1 MTDDPQ
7 LSILKNS
14 IATIGEDT
22 KLIRLATLTTF
33 IHSLLFIAYLGYL
46 IVTLEKGIWSGI
58 ISDLLG
64 NYIDIVIPGSERW
77 VVLIL
82 IGIFLAI
89 WFAILPPIWE
99 AAMIYYVDSEHK
111 SGSLSLGQ
119 GTGRFFPMF
128 ELNATLSAISL
139 ITLIIT
145 TSRLLIMDAINGITL
160 TLLSLW
166 LFISV
171 IAMILLPY
179 TKFIITLEGESYF
192 DAMRAS
198 MGLAIRHLGTT
209 LWYVL
214 INFFLYIRYIL
225 NIIIVVGIPLG
236 MLRWASSMDIADT
249 NIFQILVISV
259 IIWLVALT
267 AYINGII
274 EAFFI
279 SYRWRVY
286 KKITKEKDLT

>member
-7 LSILKNS
+7 LGILKNS
-14 IATIGEDT
+14 ILAIGEDT

-33 IHSLLFIAYLGYL
+33 IHSLLFIIYLAY
-46 IVTLEKGIWSGI
+46 IVITLEKSIWNGV
-58 ISDLLG
+58 ISDLLWE
-64 NYIDIVIPGSERW
+64 YIDIVIPGSERR

-82 IGIFLAI
+82 IGIFLVI
-89 WFAILPPIWE
+89 GYAILPPIWE
-99 AAMIYYVDSEHK
+99 AAMIYYVDSDHK

-128 ELNATLSAISL
+128 EFNATLTFLSL
-139 ITLIIT
+139 STLIIAS
-145 TSRLLIMDAINGITL
+145 SRLLAMNSINGITL

-179 TKFIITLEGESYF
+179 TKFVITLEGESYF

-249 NIFQILVISV
+249 SIFQILVISV

-286 KKITKEKDLT
+286 KKIN